1 MAYEGGGVAAPSAT
15 TTTSVEERLLAAAK
29 RLRAERAA
37 QTQEPTAPL
46 GDRQPIGSA
55 ASAPYMI
62 GPVAKGAE
70 RPLASDQNFSS
81 PAEYIL
87 DLLAGSGSRELQTVG
102 PSEPVKAP
110 EPDEE
115 MDLDLT
121 PDPTGLRHIVDKQP
135 REEEEQGEQEAER
148 VEASR
153 ADLIDKALNDIIKG
167 KRNIRDV
174 RYENLNDERR
184 AAVDLNTLMYLAAER
199 DKKLWKDYRDP
210 EKAEQRNL
218 EPIPDD
224 YVEEFEAIF
233 GEGAKGSKRYAPN
246 TIDLLN
252 SINYE
257 TEDLRVKDFLKL
269 RPGVA
274 TTELGGFSLD
284 PGDQTGLTGSE
295 KLRRSIQ
302 ADLVNTFTQAQEKG
316 GERLKSLQR
325 DLLGIDD
332 MPGYK
337 TEEVGKGETSREN
350 QRTAF
355 FQKALSNLSMASKW
369 DKGGAEFNKDLAEI
383 QRLLSNEQEF
393 LDFLKYV
400 DTRTNEAT
408 QYGEAIVPDLTQDGE
423 RVRQVLPQRLR
434 NRLGL

>member
-1 MAYEGGGVAAPSAT
+1 MAYEGNGVAAPSAT
-15 TTTSVEERLLAAAK
+15 TTTSVDERLLAAAK

-37 QTQEPTAPL
+37 QTQEPIAPL

-55 ASAPYMI
+55 APEPYMI
-62 GPVAKGAE
+62 GPVAKGVE
-70 RPLASDQNFSS
+70 RPLASDKNFSS
-81 PAEYIL
+81 PADYIL
-87 DLLAGSGSRELQTVG
+87 DLLAGSGGRELQTVG

-110 EPDEE
+110 EPDGE

-135 REEEEQGEQEAER
+135 REEEEQGGQEAER

-167 KRNIRDV
+167 KRNIREV

-199 DKKLWKDYRDP
+199 DKELWKDYRNP

-224 YVEEFEAIF
+224 YVEEFEAVF

-246 TIDLLN
+246 MIDLLN

-355 FQKALSNLSMASKW
+355 FQDALSNLSMASKW
-369 DKGGAEFNKDLAEI
+369 DKGGAGFDNDLAEI
-383 QRLLSNEQEF
+383 QRVLSNEQEF
-393 LDFLKYV
+393 LDFLKFV
-400 DTRTNEAT
+400 DIRTKEAA